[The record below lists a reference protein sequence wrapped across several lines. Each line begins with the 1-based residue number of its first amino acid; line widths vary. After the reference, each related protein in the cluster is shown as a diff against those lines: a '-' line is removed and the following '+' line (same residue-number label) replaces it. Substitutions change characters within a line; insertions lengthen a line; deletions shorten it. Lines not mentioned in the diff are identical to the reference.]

1 MSHPMFRTLGRP
13 SGRSIA
19 AVALVAVVLIAASSA
34 LAFWR
39 TTGTGSGSGTT
50 STTQAVTLSPG
61 TPTVGLYP
69 GGQGDVALTVDNP
82 NSVHVKIGSLS
93 LSTGQGTAGYAVDGG
108 HAGCA
113 TSALS
118 FTTQTNAGAGWTVPA
133 KVGSTDGSL
142 SIDLPNAVALSASA
156 ANACQGASFTVYLT
170 AGP

>member
-1 MSHPMFRTLGRP
+1 MPTGTINLRSRIALRLVVFVTTL
-13 SGRSIA
+13 A
-19 AVALVAVVLIAASSA
+19 AGSTA
-34 LAFWR
+34 LASFT
-39 TTGTGSGSGTT
+39 TTGHGSGPATVGTT
-50 STTQAVTLSPG
+50 LPITLTSG
-61 TPTVGLYP
+61 VPTAQLYP
-69 GGQGDVALTVDNP
+69 GGQSDVAVTVDNP
-82 NSVHVKIGSLS
+82 NAISIHIGSLS

-142 SIDLPNAVALSASA
+142 SIDLSNAVALSASA